1 MWHPLL
7 IRLSYSRCQRGT
19 GTRASHGIQPS
30 FSSVFQCVRLSSIG
44 KNESRCQYRHGHT
57 LTHTHMHTLIHSPY
71 LMESG
76 MRITCKHF
84 IFIPRRGLDG
94 RFRARHISRFSRPSP
109 LVAVLSLRSSIVVKW
124 SRRLFLLCWA
134 RAYRTLS
141 AAWNCLIPT
150 GTPCAWKCDGWMALC
165 SEAPRILN
173 CIGNRFA
180 DLIQNQTL
188 IKLWTCKKQYSF
200 TQSHCVSINV
210 SDAHFVVSYSV
221 RSMVM
226 AKLELTS
233 TKVFTP
239 AWIGCCLFWKAEWE
253 MEKPS
258 ANMFEFNEHWPASCY
273 QKIDVSLGKT
283 LNPMLLLAWQPPSSV
298 YESMNELLKVALD
311 KSVW

>member
-1 MWHPLL
+1 
-7 IRLSYSRCQRGT
+7 
-19 GTRASHGIQPS
+19 
-30 FSSVFQCVRLSSIG
+30 
-44 KNESRCQYRHGHT
+44 
-57 LTHTHMHTLIHSPY
+57 
-71 LMESG
+71 

-150 GTPCAWKCDGWMALC
+150 GTPCAWKRDGWMALC

-233 TKVFTP
+233 TIAKFLHLLELVVASFERLNGRWRNLLRICLNLMNTGQHLVIRRSTCRWARHWTP
-239 AWIGCCLFWKAEWE
+239 CCCLHGSHHHQCMNLWMNYWKSLWT
-253 MEKPS
+253 K
-258 ANMFEFNEHWPASCY
+258 AS
-273 QKIDVSLGKT
+273 
-283 LNPMLLLAWQPPSSV
+283 
-298 YESMNELLKVALD
+298 D
-311 KSVW
+311 KCKH